1 MFQFNLVDS
10 MICHLRSFSIKE
22 GRKIGFLLLAVISI
36 AAVFLLSSCDRKVAA
51 TVGEEA
57 VPVVVSTVRLQ
68 SVPVQIRVIGSVAP
82 SQPVTVR
89 PQITG
94 KLEQLYFH
102 PGEDVKQ
109 GDLLYTIDRRP
120 FEEALAQAEG
130 NLNRDEALLTQ
141 AQAQLERDAAQAEY
155 SRVTADRNAELNQ
168 NGIVSRDSV
177 EQTRA
182 AATATGATVQ
192 ADRAAVE
199 SARAQVVAQRAAV
212 EYAKLQLEYCSIY
225 SPEDGRA
232 SLAHVPTGNLAT
244 ANETALVVINRI
256 KPIHVSFSVPETFL
270 PEIRK
275 YMSGGQLKLQAL
287 IPNEKASEGT
297 LGAFDNAVDS
307 ATGTIRLRGDF
318 PNEDERLWP
327 GEFVDVV
334 LNLTSKPNAIVVPS
348 QAVQTGQQGP
358 FVFVVK
364 PDKRAEPRPVELES
378 GENGLSVI
386 SKGLRPGEQVV
397 TDGQSR
403 LTAGTKVQIKTE
415 TAQDGQNR

>member
-1 MFQFNLVDS
+1 MFQSRFVDS
-10 MICHLRSFSIKE
+10 MSW
-22 GRKIGFLLLAVISI
+22 LLLRFSVGRRGKAAFLPLSI
-36 AAVFLLSSCDRKVAA
+36 AAVLLLSSCDRKVAA

-57 VPVVVSTVRLQ
+57 VPVVVSTVTLQ
-68 SVPVQIRVIGSVAP
+68 NVPVQIRVIGSVAP

-94 KLEQLYFH
+94 KLERLYFH

-130 NLNRDEALLTQ
+130 NLNRDEALLAQ
-141 AQAQLERDAAQAEY
+141 AQAQLERDTAQAEY

-168 NGIVSRDSV
+168 SGIVSKDSV
-177 EQTRA
+177 EQLRA

-199 SARAQVVAQRAAV
+199 SARAQVVAQKAAV
-212 EYAKLQLEYCSIY
+212 ENAKLQLEYCSIY

-244 ANETALVVINRI
+244 ANDTALVVINRI
-256 KPIHVSFSVPETFL
+256 KPIHVSFAVPETFL

-275 YMSGGQLKLQAL
+275 YMSTGQLKLQAL
-287 IPNEKASEGT
+287 IPNEKPSEGT
-297 LGAFDNAVDS
+297 LGAFDNSVDS

-327 GEFVDVV
+327 GQFVDVV
-334 LNLTSKPNAIVVPS
+334 LNLTSKPNAIVVLS

-364 PDKRAEPRPVELES
+364 PDMRADPRPVELES
-378 GENGLSVI
+378 SENGLSVI
-386 SKGLRPGEQVV
+386 AKGLRPGEQVV

-403 LTAGTKVQIKTE
+403 LTAGSKVQIKTE
-415 TAQDGQNR
+415 TSQEGQNR